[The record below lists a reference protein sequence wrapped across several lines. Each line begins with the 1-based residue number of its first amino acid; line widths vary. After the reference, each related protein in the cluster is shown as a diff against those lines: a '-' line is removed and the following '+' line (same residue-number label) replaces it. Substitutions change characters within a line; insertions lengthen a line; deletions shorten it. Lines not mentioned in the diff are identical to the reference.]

1 MADTKPFIIWSGSS
15 WSGSALASA
24 AQDLFRQE
32 TANHQVVTG
41 ADDLAQADIAFGQPD
56 PETVLT
62 SARLRWVHLTSAGYT
77 RYDRDDLRAA
87 LQKRGA
93 VLTNSSHVYDEPC
106 AQHALALMLGL
117 ARQLPQCRDDQ
128 RTDHAWHTGQRR
140 ADSFL
145 LGPGQTV
152 LLLGYGAIARRIVQ
166 LLAPFGLNVVAVR
179 RTPQGDENIPI
190 LADGDEAAVNDA
202 LAQADH
208 VVNLLPESPGTRGYV
223 SAARLACLKP
233 GARFYNIGRG
243 ATVDQDALLAALESG
258 QLASACLD
266 VTDPEPLPPDHPLWT
281 APNCFLTPHSAGGH
295 ANEDERLV
303 RHFLSNLAAFER
315 GDPLA
320 DRII

>member
-1 MADTKPFIIWSGSS
+1 MADEKSLTIWSGSS

-32 TANHQVVTG
+32 TAHHRVVTG
-41 ADDLAQADIAFGQPD
+41 ADDLADADIAFGQPD
-56 PETVLT
+56 PEVVLS

-77 RYDRDDLRAA
+77 RYDRDDLKAA

-93 VLTNSSHVYDEPC
+93 MLTNSSHVYDEPC
-106 AQHALALMLGL
+106 AQHALALMLAV
-117 ARQLPQCRDDQ
+117 ARQLPPCCDDQ
-128 RTDHAWHTGQRR
+128 RTDHGWHTGERR
-140 ADSFL
+140 ANSFL

-152 LLLGYGAIARRIVQ
+152 LLLGYGAIARRLAE
-166 LLAPFGLNVVAVR
+166 LLAPFGMNVVGAR
-179 RTPQGDENIPI
+179 RAPKGDESIPVV
-190 LADGDEAAVNDA
+190 GMDEAALNAA
-202 LAQADH
+202 LARADH
-208 VVNLLPESPGTRGYV
+208 VVNLLPDNTSTRGYV
-223 SAARLACLKP
+223 SAARLARMRP

-243 ATVDQDALLAALESG
+243 TTVDQDALIAALESG
-258 QLASACLD
+258 HLASACLD

-281 APNCFLTPHSAGGH
+281 APNCFITPHSGGGH

-315 GDPLA
+315 GNPLA